1 MQQKINLMAG
11 TELFGNEE
19 RKEVMD
25 VLETGI
31 LFRYNH
37 DSQRN
42 GIWKAKTFEQEFST
56 YLGIK
61 HTHFCASGTAA
72 DAITLAC
79 CGIGYGDEVIVP
91 PYTFIAPIEAVM
103 MAGAIPVFAEIDETL
118 CLSPEGIEKAIT
130 PRTKAV
136 LLIQV
141 FGSMARMNEILA
153 VCEKHNLV
161 LIEDAAPALGGS
173 YKGKMLGNFGKMS
186 AFSFDYY
193 KIITAG
199 EGGAVATNDDGMY
212 DRAHKYSDHGHDHIG
227 NNRGGEQHPILGFNF
242 RGSELGAAVVL
253 AQLRKLPYMIEKQR
267 SHQKVLK
274 NVIDEFPEI
283 IPRFVPDASGDS
295 ATFLSF
301 FLPDADKA
309 VKTFDEFQ
317 KAGLSASYWYRNNFH
332 YHRQW
337 GHLKEMKSIFNLP
350 VMTIKDAPDYRN
362 LEVPKSDAIMQ
373 RLMMTQIMVNWS
385 DEEVNLLAEKM
396 RSALKLALK

>member
-1 MQQKINLMAG
+1 MAG

-19 RKEVMD
+19 RKEVLD

-31 LFRYNH
+31 LFRYGH
-37 DSQRN
+37 DAQRN

-56 YLGIK
+56 YLGAK

-72 DAITLAC
+72 DSLSLAC

-91 PYTFIAPIEAVM
+91 PYTFIAPIEAVLL
-103 MAGAIPVFAEIDETL
+103 AGAIPVFAEIDETL
-118 CLSPEGIEKAIT
+118 CLSPEGIERAIT

-141 FGSMARMNEILA
+141 FGSMARMDEILA
-153 VCEKHNLV
+153 VCDKHNLI

-173 YKGKMLGNFGKMS
+173 YKGKMLGNFGKIS
-186 AFSFDYY
+186 AFSFDFY

-199 EGGAVATNDDGMY
+199 EGGAIATNDDELY
-212 DRAHKYSDHGHDHIG
+212 ERAHRYSDHGHDHIG
-227 NNRGGEQHPILGFNF
+227 NIRGAEQHPILGYNF

-253 AQLRKLPYMIEKQR
+253 AQLRKLPYMIEKQKA
-267 SHQKVLK
+267 HQKVLK
-274 NVIDEFPEI
+274 DVLQEFPEI
-283 IPRFVPDASGDS
+283 RFRNVPDEDGDS

-301 FLPDADKA
+301 FLPDPDKA
-309 VKTFDEFQ
+309 IKVFDEFQ
-317 KAGLSASYWYRNNFH
+317 KEELSASYWYRNNFH

-350 VMTIKDAPDYRN
+350 VMKINNAPDYRN
-362 LEVPKSDAIMQ
+362 LQVPQSDAIMQ
-373 RLMMTQIMVNWS
+373 KLMMTQIMVTWS
-385 DEEVNLLAEKM
+385 EEELNTLAGKM
-396 RSALKLALK
+396 RSAIKKALK

>member
-1 MQQKINLMAG
+1 MAG
-11 TELFGNEE
+11 TELFGDEE
-19 RKEVMD
+19 RKEVSD

-31 LFRYNH
+31 LFRYGH

-42 GIWKAKTFEQEFST
+42 GIWKARTFEQEFSS

-61 HTHFCASGTAA
+61 HTLFCASGTAA
-72 DAITLAC
+72 DSLSIAC

-91 PYTFIAPIEAVM
+91 PYTFIAPIEAVLL
-103 MAGAIPVFAEIDETL
+103 AGAVPVFAEIDETL
-118 CLSPEGIEKAIT
+118 CLSPEGIENVIT

-136 LLIQV
+136 LLTQV
-141 FGSMARMNEILA
+141 FGSMARMDEILA
-153 VCEKHNLV
+153 VCEKHNLI

-199 EGGAVATNDDGMY
+199 EGGAVATNDDSLYEM
-212 DRAHKYSDHGHDHIG
+212 AHRYSDHGHDHTG
-227 NNRGGEQHPILGFNF
+227 NVRGAEQHPILGYNF

-253 AQLRKLPYMIEKQR
+253 AQLRKLPYMIGKQKA
-267 SHQKVLK
+267 HQKVLK
-274 NVIDEFPEI
+274 NVLLEFPEI
-283 IPRFVPDASGDS
+283 RLRHVPDEEGDS

-301 FLPDADKA
+301 LLPDAGKA
-309 VKTFDEFQ
+309 VKVFDQFQ
-317 KAGLSASYWYRNNFH
+317 KDGLSASYWYKNNFH

-350 VMTIKDAPDYRN
+350 VMNINTAPDYKN
-362 LEVPKSDAIMQ
+362 MELPKSDAIMQ
-373 RLMMTQIMVNWS
+373 RLMMTQIMVTWS
-385 DEEVNLLAEKM
+385 EEELYNLVAKM
-396 RSALKLALK
+396 RSALKNALK

>member
-1 MQQKINLMAG
+1 MAG
-11 TELFGNEE
+11 TELFGDEE

-25 VLETGI
+25 VLETGV
-31 LFRYNH
+31 LFRYGH

-42 GIWKAKTFEQEFST
+42 GIWKAKTFEQEFSA
-56 YLGIK
+56 YLGAK

-72 DAITLAC
+72 DSLSLAC

-91 PYTFIAPIEAVM
+91 PYTFIAPIEAVLL
-103 MAGAIPVFAEIDETL
+103 AGAIPVFAEIDDTL

-136 LLIQV
+136 LIVQV
-141 FGSMARMNEILA
+141 FGSMGRMDEILA
-153 VCEKHNLV
+153 VCQKHNLV

-173 YKGKMLGNFGKMS
+173 YKGKMLGNFGKIS

-199 EGGAVATNDDGMY
+199 EGGAIATNDDELY

-227 NNRGGEQHPILGFNF
+227 NARGAEQHPILGYNF

-253 AQLRKLPYMIEKQR
+253 AQLRKLPFMIEKQKAN
-267 SHQKVLK
+267 QQALKQVLE
-274 NVIDEFPEI
+274 EFPEI
-283 IPRFVPDASGDS
+283 TLRNVPDLKGDS

-301 FLPDADKA
+301 FLPDPDKA
-309 VKTFDEFQ
+309 IKVFDEFQ
-317 KAGLSASYWYRNNFH
+317 KEELSASYWYRNNFH

-337 GHLKEMKSIFNLP
+337 GHLKELKSIFNLP
-350 VMTIKDAPDYRN
+350 VMKMNNVPDYKN
-362 LEVPKSDAIMQ
+362 LEVPQSDAIMQ
-373 RLMMTQIMVNWS
+373 RLMMTQIMVNWN
-385 DEEVNLLAEKM
+385 EEELNTLASKM
-396 RSALKLALK
+396 RSAIKKALI

>member
-1 MQQKINLMAG
+1 MAG
-11 TELFGNEE
+11 TELFGDEE

-37 DSQRN
+37 DTQRN
-42 GIWKAKTFEQEFST
+42 GVWKARTFEQEFSA
-56 YLGIK
+56 YLGVK

-72 DAITLAC
+72 DSLSLAS

-91 PYTFIAPIEAVM
+91 PYTFIAPIEAVLV
-103 MAGAIPVFAEIDETL
+103 AGAVPVFAEIDETL
-118 CLSPEGIEKAIT
+118 CLSPEGIEKVIT

-141 FGSMARMNEILA
+141 FGSMGKMDEIMA
-153 VCEKHNLV
+153 VCKKHNLI

-199 EGGAVATNDDGMY
+199 EGGAVATNDDELY
-212 DRAHKYSDHGHDHIG
+212 ERAHKYSDHGHDHIG
-227 NNRGGEQHPILGFNF
+227 NVRGAEQHPILGYGF

-253 AQLRKLPYMIEKQR
+253 AQLRKLPYMIEKQKA
-267 SHQKVLK
+267 HQKVLK
-274 NVIDEFPEI
+274 QVLLEFPEI
-283 IPRFVPDASGDS
+283 RLRHVPDEEGDS

-301 FLPDADKA
+301 FLPDPDKA
-309 VKTFDEFQ
+309 VKAFDEFQ
-317 KAGLSASYWYRNNFH
+317 KEGLSASYWYRNNFH
-332 YHRQW
+332 FHRQW
-337 GHLKEMKSIFNLP
+337 GHLKEMKSIYNLP
-350 VMTIKDAPDYRN
+350 IMKMNNAPDYRN
-362 LEVPKSDAIMQ
+362 MEVPQSDAMMQ
-373 RLMMTQIMVNWS
+373 KLMMTQIMVTWS
-385 DEEVNLLAEKM
+385 EEELNTLAVKM
-396 RSALKLALK
+396 RTALKIALK

>member
-1 MQQKINLMAG
+1 MAG

-25 VLETGI
+25 VLETGV
-31 LFRYNH
+31 LFRYGH

-56 YLGIK
+56 YLGVK

-72 DAITLAC
+72 DSLSLAC

-91 PYTFIAPIEAVM
+91 PYTFIAPIEAVLL
-103 MAGAIPVFAEIDETL
+103 AGAIPVFAEIDETL
-118 CLSPEGIEKAIT
+118 CISPEGIEKAIT

-136 LLIQV
+136 LIVQV
-141 FGSMARMNEILA
+141 FGSMGRMDEILA
-153 VCEKHNLV
+153 VCQKHNLI

-173 YKGKMLGNFGKMS
+173 YHGKMLGNFGKMS

-199 EGGAVATNDDGMY
+199 EGGAIATNDDDLY

-227 NNRGGEQHPILGFNF
+227 NARGAEQHPILGYNF

-253 AQLRKLPYMIEKQR
+253 AQLRKLPYMIEKQKA
-267 SHQKVLK
+267 HQNILKQVLM
-274 NVIDEFPEI
+274 EFPEI
-283 IPRFVPDASGDS
+283 RMRHVPDEAGDS

-301 FLPDADKA
+301 FLTDADQATK
-309 VKTFDEFQ
+309 VFDEFQ
-317 KAGLSASYWYRNNFH
+317 KEDLSASYWYRNNFH

-337 GHLKEMKSIFNLP
+337 GHLKELKSIFNLP
-350 VMTIKDAPDYRN
+350 VMKMNNVPDYQN
-362 LEVPKSDAIMQ
+362 LQVPQSDAIMQ

-385 DEEVNLLAEKM
+385 VEELNTLASKM
-396 RSALKLALK
+396 RSAIKKALK

>member
-1 MQQKINLMAG
+1 MAG
-11 TELFGNEE
+11 TELFGDEE

-37 DSQRN
+37 DSERK
-42 GIWKAKTFEQEFST
+42 GIWKARTFEEEFAA
-56 YLGIK
+56 YLGSEYV
-61 HTHFCASGTAA
+61 HFCASGTAA
-72 DAITLAC
+72 DAISLAT

-91 PYTFIAPIEAVM
+91 PYGFIAPIETVM
-103 MAGAIPVFAEIDETL
+103 MAGAVPVFAEIDETL
-118 CLSPEGIEKAIT
+118 CLSPEGIEKAVT

-136 LLIQV
+136 LLVQV
-141 FGSMARMNEILA
+141 FGSMGRMDEILA
-153 VCEKHNLV
+153 VCQKHNLV

-173 YKGKMLGNFGKMS
+173 YKGKMLGNFGRVS

-199 EGGAVATNDDGMY
+199 EGGAIATNDAEIY

-227 NNRGGEQHPILGFNF
+227 NVRGAEQHPILGFNF

-253 AQLRKLPYMIEKQR
+253 AQLRKLPYMIGKQR
-267 SHQKVLK
+267 IHQEALKKV
-274 NVIDEFPEI
+274 IAEFPEI
-283 IPRFVPDASGDS
+283 TPRLVPDEEGDS

-301 FLPDADKA
+301 FLPNAEKA
-309 VKTFDEFQ
+309 LKTFEEFQ

-337 GHLKEMKSIFNLP
+337 GHLKELKSIFNLP
-350 VMTIKDAPDYRN
+350 VMAMKDRPDYKS
-362 LEVPKSDAIMQ
+362 LSVPKSDAIMQ
-373 RLMMTQIMVNWS
+373 KLMMTQIMVNWS
-385 DEEVNLLAEKM
+385 EEEVNTIAQKM
-396 RSALKLALK
+396 RNALKEALK

>member
-1 MQQKINLMAG
+1 MAG
-11 TELFGNEE
+11 TELFGDEE
-19 RKEVMD
+19 RKEVND
-25 VLETGI
+25 VLETGV
-31 LFRYNH
+31 LFRYGH

-42 GIWKAKTFEQEFST
+42 GVWKAKTFESEFST

-72 DAITLAC
+72 DSLSLAC

-91 PYTFIAPIEAVM
+91 PYTFIAPIESVLV
-103 MAGAIPVFAEIDETL
+103 AGAIPVFAEIDETL

-136 LLIQV
+136 LIVQV
-141 FGSMARMNEILA
+141 FGSMGRMDEILA
-153 VCEKHNLV
+153 VCKKHNLI

-199 EGGAVATNDDGMY
+199 EGGAVATNDDELY
-212 DRAHKYSDHGHDHIG
+212 DRAHKYSDHGHDHLG
-227 NNRGGEQHPILGFNF
+227 NARGAELHPILGYNF

-253 AQLRKLPYMIEKQR
+253 AQLRKLPYIIEKQR
-267 SHQKVLK
+267 AHQNILK
-274 NVIDEFPEI
+274 QVILEFPEVKM
-283 IPRFVPDASGDS
+283 RCVPDEAGDS

-301 FLPDADKA
+301 FLPNPSQAIK
-309 VKTFDEFQ
+309 VFEEFQ
-317 KAGLSASYWYRNNFH
+317 KQELSASYWYRNNFH

-350 VMTIKDAPDYRN
+350 VMKMNNVPDYKN
-362 LEVPKSDAIMQ
+362 LEVPKSDEIMQ
-373 RLMMTQIMVNWS
+373 RLMMTQIMVNWN
-385 DEEVNLLAEKM
+385 EEELTTLASKM
-396 RSALKLALK
+396 RMALKTALK

>member
-1 MQQKINLMAG
+1 MAG
-11 TELFGNEE
+11 TELFGKEE

-25 VLETGI
+25 VLQTGI

-42 GIWKAKTFEQEFST
+42 GIWKARTFEQEFSA

-72 DAITLAC
+72 DALMLAC

-91 PYTFIAPIEAVM
+91 PYTFIAPVEAVLL
-103 MAGAIPVFAEIDETL
+103 AGAIPVFAEIDETL

-141 FGSMARMNEILA
+141 FGSMGRMNEIIA
-153 VCEKHNLV
+153 VCEKHNLI

-173 YKGKMLGNFGKMS
+173 YKGKMLGNFGKIS
-186 AFSFDYY
+186 AFSFDFY

-199 EGGAVATNDDGMY
+199 EGGAVATNDDELY

-227 NNRGGEQHPILGFNF
+227 DVRGAEQHPILGFNF

-253 AQLRKLPYMIEKQR
+253 AQLRKLPYMIDKQR
-267 SHQKVLK
+267 AHQKALK
-274 NVIDEFPEI
+274 NVIDEFPEVT
-283 IPRFVPDASGDS
+283 PRFVPDESGDS

-301 FLPDADKA
+301 FLSDADKA
-309 VKTFDEFQ
+309 LRAFEEFQ

-350 VMTIKDAPDYRN
+350 VMMIQEAPDYKN
-362 LEVPKSDAIMQ
+362 LQVPKSDAIMQ
-373 RLMMTQIMVNWS
+373 RLMMTQIMVNWTE
-385 DEEVNLLAEKM
+385 EEVNSITEKM
-396 RSALKLALK
+396 RSALKTALK

>member
-1 MQQKINLMAG
+1 MAG
-11 TELFGNEE
+11 TELFGDEE
-19 RKEVMD
+19 RKEVLD

-42 GIWKAKTFEQEFST
+42 GVWKAKTFEQEFSS
-56 YLGIK
+56 YLGVK

-72 DAITLAC
+72 DSLSLAC

-103 MAGAIPVFAEIDETL
+103 VAGAVPVFAEIDETL

-136 LLIQV
+136 LIIQV
-141 FGSMARMNEILA
+141 FGSMGRMDEILA
-153 VCEKHNLV
+153 VCKKHNLI

-186 AFSFDYY
+186 AFSFDFY

-199 EGGAVATNDDGMY
+199 EGGAVATNDDELY
-212 DRAHKYSDHGHDHIG
+212 DRAHKFSDHGHDHIG
-227 NNRGGEQHPILGFNF
+227 NVRGAEQHPILGYNF

-253 AQLRKLPYMIEKQR
+253 AQLRKLPYMIEKQKA
-267 SHQKVLK
+267 HQKVLK
-274 NVIDEFPEI
+274 QVLQEFPEI
-283 IPRFVPDASGDS
+283 RTRLVPDEDGDS

-301 FLPDADKA
+301 FLPDSEKA
-309 VKTFDEFQ
+309 IKVFDEFQ
-317 KAGLSASYWYRNNFH
+317 KEELSASYWYRNNFH

-337 GHLKEMKSIFNLP
+337 GHLKEMKSIYNLP
-350 VMTIKDAPDYRN
+350 LMKMNNAPDYRN
-362 LEVPKSDAIMQ
+362 IDVPQSDAIMQ
-373 RLMMTQIMVNWS
+373 KLMMTQIMVNWS
-385 DEEVNLLAEKM
+385 EEELNTLAGKM
-396 RSALKLALK
+396 RSALKKALK

>member
-1 MQQKINLMAG
+1 MAG

-37 DSQRN
+37 DAQRN
-42 GIWKAKTFEQEFST
+42 GIWKAKTFEQEFSS
-56 YLGIK
+56 YLGAK

-72 DAITLAC
+72 DALSLAC

-103 MAGAIPVFAEIDETL
+103 MAGAVPVFAELDETL

-141 FGSMARMNEILA
+141 FGSMAKMDEIMA
-153 VCEKHNLV
+153 VCQKHNLI

-186 AFSFDYY
+186 AFSFDFY

-199 EGGAVATNDDGMY
+199 EGGAIATNDDELY
-212 DRAHKYSDHGHDHIG
+212 EKAHMYSDHGHDHIG
-227 NNRGGEQHPILGFNF
+227 NARGAEQHPILGFNF

-253 AQLRKLPYMIEKQR
+253 AQLRKLPYIIEKQR
-267 SHQKVLK
+267 AHHTLLK
-274 NVIDEFPEI
+274 NVLQEFPEVTM
-283 IPRFVPDASGDS
+283 RLVPDETGDS
-295 ATFLSF
+295 CGFLSF
-301 FLPDADKA
+301 FLPKPEQAIS
-309 VKTFDEFQ
+309 VFDEFQ
-317 KAGLSASYWYRNNFH
+317 KAGIGASYWYRNNFH

-350 VMTIKDAPDYRN
+350 VMKMNQAPDYRN
-362 LEVPKSDAIMQ
+362 LSVPQSDAIMQ
-373 RLMMTQIMVNWS
+373 KLVMTQIMVNWN
-385 DEEVNLLAEKM
+385 EEELNGLAEKM
-396 RSALKLALK
+396 RQALKTALK

>member
-1 MQQKINLMAG
+1 MAG
-11 TELFGNEE
+11 TELFGKEE

-25 VLETGI
+25 VLETGV
-31 LFRYNH
+31 LFRYGH

-56 YLGIK
+56 YLGAK

-72 DAITLAC
+72 DSLSLAC

-103 MAGAIPVFAEIDETL
+103 LAGAIPVFAEIDETL
-118 CLSPEGIEKAIT
+118 CISPEGIEKAIT

-136 LLIQV
+136 LIVQV
-141 FGSMARMNEILA
+141 FGSMGRMDEILA
-153 VCEKHNLV
+153 VCQKHNLI

-173 YKGKMLGNFGKMS
+173 YHGKMLGNFGKMS

-199 EGGAVATNDDGMY
+199 EGGAVATNDDELY

-227 NNRGGEQHPILGFNF
+227 NARGAEQHPILGYNF

-253 AQLRKLPYMIEKQR
+253 AQLRKLPYIIEKQKT
-267 SHQKVLK
+267 HQNILKQVLM
-274 NVIDEFPEI
+274 EFPEI
-283 IPRFVPDASGDS
+283 RMRHVPDETGDS

-301 FLPDADKA
+301 FLPNADQA
-309 VKTFDEFQ
+309 LRVFDEFQ
-317 KAGLSASYWYRNNFH
+317 KEDLSASYWYRNNFH

-337 GHLKEMKSIFNLP
+337 GHLKELKSIFNLP
-350 VMTIKDAPDYRN
+350 VMKLNNVPDYKN
-362 LEVPKSDAIMQ
+362 LEVPQSDAIMQ

-385 DEEVNLLAEKM
+385 EEELNTLASKM
-396 RSALKLALK
+396 RSAIKKALK

>member
-1 MQQKINLMAG
+1 MAG
-11 TELFGNEE
+11 TELFGDEE

-37 DSQRN
+37 DTQRN
-42 GIWKAKTFEQEFST
+42 GVWKARTFEQEFSA

-72 DAITLAC
+72 DSLSLAS
-79 CGIGYGDEVIVP
+79 CGIGFGDEVIVP
-91 PYTFIAPIEAVM
+91 PYTFIAPIEAILV
-103 MAGAIPVFAEIDETL
+103 AGAVPVFAEIDETL

-136 LLIQV
+136 MLIQV
-141 FGSMARMNEILA
+141 FGSMGKMDEILA
-153 VCEKHNLV
+153 VCKKYNLI

-199 EGGAVATNDDGMY
+199 EGGAVATNDDELY
-212 DRAHKYSDHGHDHIG
+212 EKAHKYSDHGHDHIG
-227 NNRGGEQHPILGFNF
+227 NVRGAEQHPILGYNF

-253 AQLRKLPYMIEKQR
+253 AQLRKLPYMIEKQKA
-267 SHQKVLK
+267 HQKVLK
-274 NVIDEFPEI
+274 QVLQEFPEI
-283 IPRFVPDASGDS
+283 RLRHVPDEAGDS

-301 FLPDADKA
+301 FLPDPDKA
-309 VKTFDEFQ
+309 VKAFDEFQ
-317 KAGLSASYWYRNNFH
+317 KEGLSASYWYRNNFH
-332 YHRQW
+332 FHRQW
-337 GHLKEMKSIFNLP
+337 GHLKEMKSIYNLP
-350 VMTIKDAPDYRN
+350 IMKMNNAPDYRN
-362 LEVPKSDAIMQ
+362 MEVPQSDAIMQ
-373 RLMMTQIMVNWS
+373 KLMMTQIMVTWS
-385 DEEVNLLAEKM
+385 EEELNTLSVKM
-396 RSALKLALK
+396 RSALKIALK

>member
-1 MQQKINLMAG
+1 MAG

-25 VLETGI
+25 VLETGV
-31 LFRYNH
+31 LFRYGH

-56 YLGIK
+56 YLGVK

-72 DAITLAC
+72 DSLSLAC

-91 PYTFIAPIEAVM
+91 PYTFIAPIEAVLL
-103 MAGAIPVFAEIDETL
+103 AGAIPVFAEIDETL
-118 CLSPEGIEKAIT
+118 CISPEGIEKAIT

-136 LLIQV
+136 LIVQV
-141 FGSMARMNEILA
+141 FGSMGRMDEILA
-153 VCEKHNLV
+153 VCQKHNLI

-173 YKGKMLGNFGKMS
+173 YHGKMLGNFGKMS

-199 EGGAVATNDDGMY
+199 EGGAIATNDDDLY

-227 NNRGGEQHPILGFNF
+227 NARGAEQHPILGYNF

-253 AQLRKLPYMIEKQR
+253 AQLRKLPYMIEKQKA
-267 SHQKVLK
+267 HQNILKQVLM
-274 NVIDEFPEI
+274 EFPEI
-283 IPRFVPDASGDS
+283 RMRHVPDEAGDS

-301 FLPDADKA
+301 FLPDADQATK
-309 VKTFDEFQ
+309 VFDEFQ
-317 KAGLSASYWYRNNFH
+317 KEDLSASYWYRNNFH

-337 GHLKEMKSIFNLP
+337 GHLKELKSIFNLP
-350 VMTIKDAPDYRN
+350 VMKMNNVPDYQN
-362 LEVPKSDAIMQ
+362 LQVPQSDAIMQ

-385 DEEVNLLAEKM
+385 VEELNTLASKM
-396 RSALKLALK
+396 RSAIKKALK

>member
-1 MQQKINLMAG
+1 MAG
-11 TELFGNEE
+11 TELFGDEE
-19 RKEVMD
+19 RKEVLD

-42 GIWKAKTFEQEFST
+42 GVWKAKTFEQEFSS
-56 YLGIK
+56 YLGVK

-72 DAITLAC
+72 DSLSLAC

-103 MAGAIPVFAEIDETL
+103 VAGAVPVFAEIDETL

-136 LLIQV
+136 LIIQV
-141 FGSMARMNEILA
+141 FGSMGRMDEILA
-153 VCEKHNLV
+153 VCKKHNLI

-186 AFSFDYY
+186 AFSFDFY

-199 EGGAVATNDDGMY
+199 EGGAVATNDDELY
-212 DRAHKYSDHGHDHIG
+212 DRAHKFSDHGHDHTG
-227 NNRGGEQHPILGFNF
+227 NARGAEQHPILGYNF

-253 AQLRKLPYMIEKQR
+253 AQLRKLPYMIEKQKA
-267 SHQKVLK
+267 HQKVLK
-274 NVIDEFPEI
+274 QVLQEFPEI
-283 IPRFVPDASGDS
+283 RTRLVPDEDGDS

-301 FLPDADKA
+301 FLPNSEKA
-309 VKTFDEFQ
+309 IKVFDEFQ
-317 KAGLSASYWYRNNFH
+317 KEELSASYWYRNNFH

-337 GHLKEMKSIFNLP
+337 GHLKEMKSIYNLP
-350 VMTIKDAPDYRN
+350 LMKMNNAPDYRN
-362 LEVPKSDAIMQ
+362 IDVPKSDAIMQ
-373 RLMMTQIMVNWS
+373 KLMMTQIMVNWS
-385 DEEVNLLAEKM
+385 EEELNTLAGKM
-396 RSALKLALK
+396 RSALKKALK

>member
-1 MQQKINLMAG
+1 MAG
-11 TELFGNEE
+11 TELFGDEE

-25 VLETGI
+25 VLETGV
-31 LFRYNH
+31 LFRYGH

-56 YLGIK
+56 YLGVK

-72 DAITLAC
+72 DSLSLAC

-91 PYTFIAPIEAVM
+91 PYTFIAPIEAVLL
-103 MAGAIPVFAEIDETL
+103 AGAIPVFAEIDETL
-118 CLSPEGIEKAIT
+118 CISPEGIEKAIT

-136 LLIQV
+136 LIVQV
-141 FGSMARMNEILA
+141 FGSMGRMDEILA
-153 VCEKHNLV
+153 VCQKHNLI

-173 YKGKMLGNFGKMS
+173 YRGKMLGNFGKMS

-199 EGGAVATNDDGMY
+199 EGGAVATNDDELY

-227 NNRGGEQHPILGFNF
+227 NARGAEQHPILGYNF

-253 AQLRKLPYMIEKQR
+253 AQLRKLPYMIEKQK
-267 SHQKVLK
+267 SHQNILKQVLK
-274 NVIDEFPEI
+274 EFPEI
-283 IPRFVPDASGDS
+283 QMRHVPDEAGDS

-301 FLPDADKA
+301 FLPDADQA
-309 VKTFDEFQ
+309 MRVFDEFQ
-317 KAGLSASYWYRNNFH
+317 KEDLSASYWYRNNFH

-337 GHLKEMKSIFNLP
+337 GHLKELKSIFNLP
-350 VMTIKDAPDYRN
+350 VMKMNNVPDYKN
-362 LEVPKSDAIMQ
+362 LQVPQSDAIMQ

-385 DEEVNLLAEKM
+385 EEELNTLASKM
-396 RSALKLALK
+396 RSALKKAIK

>member
-1 MQQKINLMAG
+1 MAG
-11 TELFGNEE
+11 TELFGDEE
-19 RKEVMD
+19 RKEVSD

-31 LFRYNH
+31 LFRYGH

-42 GIWKAKTFEQEFST
+42 GIWKARTFEQEFSS

-61 HTHFCASGTAA
+61 HTLFCASGTAA
-72 DAITLAC
+72 DSLSIAC

-91 PYTFIAPIEAVM
+91 PYTFIAPIEAVLL
-103 MAGAIPVFAEIDETL
+103 AGAVPVFAEIDETL
-118 CLSPEGIEKAIT
+118 CLSPEGIENVIT

-136 LLIQV
+136 LLTQV
-141 FGSMARMNEILA
+141 FGSMARMDEILA
-153 VCEKHNLV
+153 VCEKHNLI

-199 EGGAVATNDDGMY
+199 EGGAVATNDDSLYEM
-212 DRAHKYSDHGHDHIG
+212 AHRYSDHGHDHIG
-227 NNRGGEQHPILGFNF
+227 NVRGAEQHPILGYNF

-253 AQLRKLPYMIEKQR
+253 AQLRKLPYMIGKQKA
-267 SHQKVLK
+267 HQKVLK
-274 NVIDEFPEI
+274 NVLLEFPEI
-283 IPRFVPDASGDS
+283 RLRHVPDEEGDS

-301 FLPDADKA
+301 LLPDAGKA
-309 VKTFDEFQ
+309 VKVFDQFQ
-317 KAGLSASYWYRNNFH
+317 KDGLSASYWYKNNFH

-350 VMTIKDAPDYRN
+350 VMNINTAPDYKN
-362 LEVPKSDAIMQ
+362 MELPKSDAIMQ
-373 RLMMTQIMVNWS
+373 RLMMTQIMVTWS
-385 DEEVNLLAEKM
+385 EEELYNLVAKM
-396 RSALKLALK
+396 RSALKNALK

>member
-1 MQQKINLMAG
+1 MAG

-19 RKEVMD
+19 RKEVLD

-37 DSQRN
+37 DNQRN
-42 GIWKAKTFEQEFST
+42 NVWKARTFEQEFST
-56 YLGIK
+56 YLGAK

-72 DAITLAC
+72 DSLCLAS

-91 PYTFIAPIEAVM
+91 PYTFIAPIEAVLV
-103 MAGAIPVFAEIDETL
+103 AGAIPVFAEIDDTL
-118 CLSPEGIEKAIT
+118 CLSPEGIEKVIT

-136 LLIQV
+136 LIIQV
-141 FGSMARMNEILA
+141 FGSMGKMDEILA
-153 VCEKHNLV
+153 VCKNHNLI

-186 AFSFDYY
+186 AFSFDFY

-199 EGGAVATNDDGMY
+199 EGGAVATNDDELY
-212 DRAHKYSDHGHDHIG
+212 EKAHRYSDHGHDHIG
-227 NNRGGEQHPILGFNF
+227 NVRGAEQHPILGYNF

-267 SHQKVLK
+267 IHQKALK
-274 NVIDEFPEI
+274 QVVQEFPEI
-283 IPRFVPDASGDS
+283 TLRNVPDEEGDS

-301 FLPDADKA
+301 FLPDPEKA
-309 VKTFDEFQ
+309 IKVFEEFQ
-317 KAGLSASYWYRNNFH
+317 KEGLSASYWFKNNFH

-337 GHLKEMKSIFNLP
+337 GHLKEMSSIYNLP
-350 VMTIKDAPDYRN
+350 IMKMSNIPDYKN
-362 LEVPKSDAIMQ
+362 LEVPQSDAIMQ
-373 RLMMTQIMVNWS
+373 KLMMTQIMVNWN
-385 DEEVNLLAEKM
+385 EEELSTITAKM
-396 RSALKLALK
+396 KLALKNALK

>member
-1 MQQKINLMAG
+1 MAG

-19 RKEVMD
+19 RKEVLD

-31 LFRYNH
+31 LFRYGH

-56 YLGIK
+56 YLGAK

-72 DAITLAC
+72 DSLSLAC

-91 PYTFIAPIEAVM
+91 PYTFIAPIEAVLL
-103 MAGAIPVFAEIDETL
+103 AGAIPVFAEIDETL
-118 CLSPEGIEKAIT
+118 CLSPEGIERAIT

-141 FGSMARMNEILA
+141 FGSMARMDEILA
-153 VCEKHNLV
+153 VCEKHNLI

-173 YKGKMLGNFGKMS
+173 YKGKMLGNFGKIS
-186 AFSFDYY
+186 AFSFDFY

-199 EGGAVATNDDGMY
+199 EGGAIATNDDELY
-212 DRAHKYSDHGHDHIG
+212 ERAHRYSDHGHDHIG
-227 NNRGGEQHPILGFNF
+227 NVRGAEQHPILGYNF

-253 AQLRKLPYMIEKQR
+253 AQLRKLPYMIEKQKA
-267 SHQKVLK
+267 HQKVLK
-274 NVIDEFPEI
+274 DVLQEFPEI
-283 IPRFVPDASGDS
+283 RFRNVPDEDGDS

-301 FLPDADKA
+301 FLPDPDKA
-309 VKTFDEFQ
+309 IKVFDEFQ
-317 KAGLSASYWYRNNFH
+317 KEELSASYWYRNNFH

-350 VMTIKDAPDYRN
+350 VMKINNAPDYRN
-362 LEVPKSDAIMQ
+362 IQVPQSDAIMQ
-373 RLMMTQIMVNWS
+373 KLMMTQIMVTWS
-385 DEEVNLLAEKM
+385 EEELNTLAGKM
-396 RSALKLALK
+396 RSAIKKALK

>member
-1 MQQKINLMAG
+1 MAG
-11 TELFGNEE
+11 TELFGDEE

-25 VLETGI
+25 VLETGV
-31 LFRYNH
+31 LFRYGH

-56 YLGIK
+56 YLGVK

-72 DAITLAC
+72 DSLSLAC

-91 PYTFIAPIEAVM
+91 PYTFIAPIEAVLL
-103 MAGAIPVFAEIDETL
+103 AGAIPVFAEIDETL
-118 CLSPEGIEKAIT
+118 CISPEGIEKAIT

-136 LLIQV
+136 LIVQV
-141 FGSMARMNEILA
+141 FGSMGRMDEILA
-153 VCEKHNLV
+153 VCQKHNLI

-173 YKGKMLGNFGKMS
+173 YRGKMLGNFGKMS

-199 EGGAVATNDDGMY
+199 EGGAVATNDDELY

-227 NNRGGEQHPILGFNF
+227 NARGAEQHPILGYNF

-253 AQLRKLPYMIEKQR
+253 AQLRKLPYMIEKQK
-267 SHQKVLK
+267 SHQNILKQVLK
-274 NVIDEFPEI
+274 EFPEI
-283 IPRFVPDASGDS
+283 QMRHVPDEAGDS

-301 FLPDADKA
+301 FLPDADQA
-309 VKTFDEFQ
+309 TRVFDEFQ
-317 KAGLSASYWYRNNFH
+317 KEDLSASYWYRNNFH

-337 GHLKEMKSIFNLP
+337 GHLKELKSIFNLP
-350 VMTIKDAPDYRN
+350 VMKMNNVPDYKN
-362 LEVPKSDAIMQ
+362 LQVPQSDAIMQ

-385 DEEVNLLAEKM
+385 EEELNTLASKM
-396 RSALKLALK
+396 RSALKKAIK

>member
-1 MQQKINLMAG
+1 MAG

-37 DSQRN
+37 DAQRN
-42 GIWKAKTFEQEFST
+42 GIWKAKTFEQEFSA
-56 YLGIK
+56 YLGAK
-61 HTHFCASGTAA
+61 RTLFCASGTAA
-72 DAITLAC
+72 DSLSLAC

-91 PYTFIAPIEAVM
+91 PYAFIAPIEAVLV
-103 MAGAIPVFAEIDETL
+103 AGAIPVFAEIDDTL

-141 FGSMARMNEILA
+141 FGSMGKMDEIVA
-153 VCEKHNLV
+153 VCKRHNLI

-173 YKGKMLGNFGKMS
+173 YKGKMLGNFGKVS
-186 AFSFDYY
+186 AFSFDFY

-199 EGGAVATNDDGMY
+199 EGGAIATNDEELY
-212 DRAHKYSDHGHDHIG
+212 EIAHKYSDHGHDHIG
-227 NNRGGEQHPILGFNF
+227 NVRGAEQHPILGYNF

-253 AQLRKLPYMIEKQR
+253 AQLRKLPYMIEKQKA
-267 SHQKVLK
+267 HQKVLK
-274 NVIDEFPEI
+274 QIVQEFPEI
-283 IPRFVPDASGDS
+283 KLRNVPDEEGDS

-309 VKTFDEFQ
+309 VKVFDEFQ
-317 KAGLSASYWYRNNFH
+317 KEELSASYWYRNNFH
-332 YHRQW
+332 FHRQW
-337 GHLKEMKSIFNLP
+337 GHLKEMKSIYNLP
-350 VMTIKDAPDYRN
+350 VMKLNNVPDYRN
-362 LEVPKSDAIMQ
+362 INVPQSDAIMQ
-373 RLMMTQIMVNWS
+373 RLMMTQIMVTWS
-385 DEEVNLLAEKM
+385 EEELNMLALKM
-396 RSALKLALK
+396 RSALKKALR

>member
-1 MQQKINLMAG
+1 MAG
-11 TELFGNEE
+11 TELFGDEE
-19 RKEVMD
+19 RKEVLD

-42 GIWKAKTFEQEFST
+42 GVWKAKTFEQEFSS
-56 YLGIK
+56 YLGVK

-72 DAITLAC
+72 DSLSLAC

-103 MAGAIPVFAEIDETL
+103 VAGAVPVFAEIDETL

-136 LLIQV
+136 LIIQV
-141 FGSMARMNEILA
+141 FGSMGRMDEILA
-153 VCEKHNLV
+153 VCKKHNLI

-186 AFSFDYY
+186 AFSFDFY

-199 EGGAVATNDDGMY
+199 EGGAVATNDDELY
-212 DRAHKYSDHGHDHIG
+212 DRAHKFSDHGHDHTG
-227 NNRGGEQHPILGFNF
+227 NARGAEQHPILGYNF

-253 AQLRKLPYMIEKQR
+253 AQLRKLPYMIEKQKA
-267 SHQKVLK
+267 HQKLLKQVLQ
-274 NVIDEFPEI
+274 EFPEI
-283 IPRFVPDASGDS
+283 RTRLVPDEDGDS

-301 FLPDADKA
+301 FLPDSEKA
-309 VKTFDEFQ
+309 IKVFDEFQ
-317 KAGLSASYWYRNNFH
+317 KEELSASYWYRNNFH

-337 GHLKEMKSIFNLP
+337 GHLKEMKSIYNLP
-350 VMTIKDAPDYRN
+350 LMKMNNAPDYRN
-362 LEVPKSDAIMQ
+362 IDVPKSDAIMQ
-373 RLMMTQIMVNWS
+373 KLMMTQIMVNWS
-385 DEEVNLLAEKM
+385 EEELNTLAGKM
-396 RSALKLALK
+396 RSALKKALK

>member
-1 MQQKINLMAG
+1 MAG
-11 TELFGNEE
+11 TELFGDEE

-25 VLETGI
+25 VLETGV
-31 LFRYNH
+31 LFRYGH

-42 GIWKAKTFEQEFST
+42 GIWKAKTFEHEFST
-56 YLGIK
+56 YLGAK

-72 DAITLAC
+72 DSLSLAC

-91 PYTFIAPIEAVM
+91 PYTFIAPIEAVLL
-103 MAGAIPVFAEIDETL
+103 AGAIPVFAELDETL

-136 LLIQV
+136 LIIQV
-141 FGSMARMNEILA
+141 FGSMGRMDEILA
-153 VCEKHNLV
+153 VCEKHNLI

-199 EGGAVATNDDGMY
+199 EGGAVATNDDELY

-227 NNRGGEQHPILGFNF
+227 SARGAEQHPILGYNF

-253 AQLRKLPYMIEKQR
+253 AQLRKLPYMIERQR
-267 SHQKVLK
+267 AHQNVLK
-274 NVIDEFPEI
+274 QVLNEFPEI
-283 IPRFVPDASGDS
+283 RLRNVPDESGDS

-301 FLPDADKA
+301 FLPDPEKA
-309 VKTFDEFQ
+309 IRVFEEFQ
-317 KAGLSASYWYRNNFH
+317 KEDLSASYWYRNNFH

-350 VMTIKDAPDYRN
+350 VMKMNNVPDYRN
-362 LEVPKSDAIMQ
+362 LEVPLSDAIMQ
-373 RLMMTQIMVNWS
+373 KLMMTQIMVNWS
-385 DEEVNLLAEKM
+385 EEELNTLATKM
-396 RSALKLALK
+396 RSAIKKALN